1 MITLTATDL
10 TVGYGTSTVLHQ
22 LALGVDSGEIVAI
35 LGPNGV
41 GKTTL
46 LRCLSGLLRPRYGQ
60 IEFLGKDITRLAT
73 RHRVKAGLIL
83 CPESRQ
89 LFPSFSVADNLRLGA
104 MAAGRALDGQAIDD
118 LMTVFP
124 ALRDRLAQVAG
135 TLSGGQQQMVAVA
148 RALVAR
154 PRLLLLDEP
163 SLGLAVG
170 AISALADALKQAS
183 DQDGVTLLIAEQ
195 NPLLPQLIATR
206 TLTLEGGK
214 LVATKQSASLSGD
227 LSWAFFDRALQER
240 DQP

>member
-22 LALGVDSGEIVAI
+22 LALNVDSGEIVAI

-83 CPESRQ
+83 CPESRE

-135 TLSGGQQQMVAVA
+135 TLSGGQQQ
-148 RALVAR
+148 
-154 PRLLLLDEP
+154 
-163 SLGLAVG
+163 
-170 AISALADALKQAS
+170 
-183 DQDGVTLLIAEQ
+183 
-195 NPLLPQLIATR
+195 
-206 TLTLEGGK
+206 
-214 LVATKQSASLSGD
+214 
-227 LSWAFFDRALQER
+227 
-240 DQP
+240 

>member
-1 MITLTATDL
+1 
-10 TVGYGTSTVLHQ
+10 
-22 LALGVDSGEIVAI
+22 
-35 LGPNGV
+35 
-41 GKTTL
+41 
-46 LRCLSGLLRPRYGQ
+46 
-60 IEFLGKDITRLAT
+60 
-73 RHRVKAGLIL
+73 
-83 CPESRQ
+83 
-89 LFPSFSVADNLRLGA
+89 
-104 MAAGRALDGQAIDD
+104 
-118 LMTVFP
+118 
-124 ALRDRLAQVAG
+124 
-135 TLSGGQQQMVAVA
+135 
-148 RALVAR
+148 VAR